1 MRTQE
6 WSWFLSI
13 RRMSAYRWPSM
24 VILLLSLGTCVAH
37 SRVHQMRV
45 LDGPGSAHRAK
56 DLRACRD
63 DTHIQRGGTGSVRRT
78 SQSIARRLAVRVRLD
93 APVNKMV
100 PEISCTRLA
109 AELHMGH
116 ITTPQTNEYVCDRT
130 PREQR
135 PAAA

>member
-56 DLRACRD
+56 DLRA
-63 DTHIQRGGTGSVRRT
+63 